1 MRSVDRSYG
10 RVELAIRARMP
21 LSLNCKGSQRPRCGC
36 SCVPSPHAIPPTAAF
51 IHVPLRDALS
61 NKIVSHSIRFARGCS
76 VLRLISS
83 SATQRG
89 LLAEVNLLWI
99 CLCTHTIQVFN
110 HGVVASGLTLMP
122 NSTTQIRCVLN
133 LSSPRSG
140 HIVRQS
146 WISLPVDNCGN

>member
-1 MRSVDRSYG
+1 MRSVDQSHG
-10 RVELAIRARMP
+10 GVEIATRTRMP
-21 LSLNCKGSQRPRCGC
+21 FLLDCTGSQRPRCGC
-36 SCVPSPHAIPPTAAF
+36 SCVPSSHVISPTAAF
-51 IHVPLRDALS
+51 VHVPLRDALS

-89 LLAEVNLLWI
+89 PLAGVNLLWI
-99 CLCTHTIQVFN
+99 CLRTHTIQAFN
-110 HGVVASGLTLMP
+110 RGVVASGLTLMP

-133 LSSPRSG
+133 LSFPRSG

-146 WISLPVDNCGN
+146 WISSPVDNREN